1 MQEVSYLGV
10 YHHLKLLDTYLL
22 SQWESDEDVDG
33 LEEGVLNGEDL
44 NDQIMEE
51 ARDEWLVDDL
61 VALGVCA
68 ENQMVND
75 TLDQRT
81 SSTLTPSA
89 SSISDPVHGS

>member
-1 MQEVSYLGV
+1 MQEVPYLGV

-33 LEEGVLNGEDL
+33 LEGEDL
-44 NDQIMEE
+44 NEQIMEE
-51 ARDEWLVDDL
+51 ARDDWLVDDL

-68 ENQMVND
+68 ENQMAND

-81 SSTLTPSA
+81 SSTLTSSAPST
-89 SSISDPVHGS
+89 SDPVHGS

>member
-1 MQEVSYLGV
+1 MQELPYLGV

-22 SQWESDEDVDG
+22 SQWASDEDVDG
-33 LEEGVLNGEDL
+33 LEEEGVLSGEDL

-51 ARDEWLVDDL
+51 ARDEWLVYDL

-68 ENQMVND
+68 ENQMAND
-75 TLDQRT
+75 TLDRRT
-81 SSTLTPSA
+81 SALTSSA

>member
-1 MQEVSYLGV
+1 
-10 YHHLKLLDTYLL
+10 L

-33 LEEGVLNGEDL
+33 LEEGVLIGEDL

-68 ENQMVND
+68 ENQMAND
-75 TLDQRT
+75 TLDRRT
-81 SSTLTPSA
+81 SSTLTSSA
-89 SSISDPVHGS
+89 PSISDPAHGS